1 MRNFAMLLT
10 VSILMG
16 TNLGASA
23 AKSHKKSPNL

>member
-1 MRNFAMLLT
+1 MLLT

-23 AKSHKKSPNL
+23 AESHKKSPNFIGLN

>member
-10 VSILMG
+10 VNLLMG